1 MRIDIETTSDIHD
14 CETCGFS
21 YAAGGSVKIDGV
33 EVLRRDASAH
43 CYDGVSYNDDELL
56 VMALKK
62 IGHDVFV
69 DGEPYHV
76 CCVDEEYHGK
86 ADQ

>member
-1 MRIDIETTSDIHD
+1 MRIDIETNDDIHY
-14 CETCGFS
+14 CETCGLNF
-21 YAAGGSVKIDGV
+21 AEGGVVKVDGV

-43 CYDGVSYNDDELL
+43 CYAGTSYNEDELL
-56 VMALKK
+56 VMALNKM
-62 IGHDVFV
+62 GHDVFV
-69 DGEPYHV
+69 NGYPYHV